1 MKKSPSTTF
10 ICKQL
15 KIKSQRRREGLCLAS
30 HYTRV
35 GKQGWGRSE
44 STRLKLMWPRLKSRC
59 RCHMWVAF
67 VVDSLLCCERFC
79 SGYSSFPLLTKKK
92 IPNSHLTRN
101 QVHEEP
107 PSGSAT
113 SKSLFLFFC
122 DLTVSDNHHQ
132 LPPYGHFIIA
142 HTKMILI
149 AAKSPAKV
157 IYRHFS
163 CASLTYCPKD
173 IASNESWPHI
183 ILLIKLLSF
192 CAANAQKV
200 IADRS
205 SCTFKFT
212 QALQDWILHQ
222 LSAFICTRV
231 WIPVTPKF
239 DLMFFLLHCCQY
251 KTRPSNINKYLIKLG
266 ERFFVKFFHKWKS
279 IFITH
284 SLKT

>member
-1 MKKSPSTTF
+1 MP
-10 ICKQL
+10 
-15 KIKSQRRREGLCLAS
+15 
-30 HYTRV
+30 YV
-35 GKQGWGRSE
+35 G
-44 STRLKLMWPRLKSRC
+44 C
-59 RCHMWVAF
+59 F
-67 VVDSLLCCERFC
+67 CCGF
-79 SGYSSFPLLTKKK
+79 SPLLWEVFLRVLQFSPLDKTQKFQIPIWPGIRYTK
-92 IPNSHLTRN
+92 NR
-101 QVHEEP
+101 QVEVP
-107 PSGSAT
+107 P
-113 SKSLFLFFC
+113 LYHYFC
-122 DLTVSDNHHQ
+122 FSVILQFQTVSSTYHHQ